1 MTRKPIR
8 WEIDSKGCYNVQS
21 HCKDKDGYPKIKLFN
36 KTWRMSRY
44 IYTQC
49 FGDIPEDMVIMHT
62 CDNPSC
68 INPEHLTLG
77 THRDNVLDKFKK
89 GRNTCQ
95 KGENNNMAVLNWDM
109 VSYIRS
115 SGKTAK
121 ELSKELGYNRVTIH
135 NVLTNKTWNTDK
147 ENK

>member
-1 MTRKPIR
+1 
-8 WEIDSKGCYNVQS
+8 
-21 HCKDKDGYPKIKLFN
+21 
-36 KTWRMSRY
+36 
-44 IYTQC
+44 
-49 FGDIPEDMVIMHT
+49 
-62 CDNPSC
+62 
-68 INPEHLTLG
+68 
-77 THRDNVLDKFKK
+77 
-89 GRNTCQ
+89 
-95 KGENNNMAVLNWDM
+95 MAVLNWDT